1 MYKAASRAHPFLAPA
16 ISRAADVTMFR
27 RLFNWGISSLGGHL
41 ALSALAVSLPV
52 LLLGLIVN
60 IRAGYPTAD
69 LGLLLMSATLAGV
82 LPAFFVWHGLTARVQ
97 RLRKQSG
104 AGADADAAR
113 PVVNTSECDA
123 QLSDGAKIRYR
134 WCYDAAYYST
144 VVDRYY
150 KQLPHIRHPPIQYTL
165 LWLGGAV
172 LFSVLSG
179 SPTLEFAGWA
189 LLIGAVGVPGL
200 VVLTKQGI
208 VLRYRL
214 RPSFG
219 THADFLLSEA
229 GITICQKSLHGT
241 YPWTAYSRA
250 VRFPDGILLLKSG
263 AIRWLPDYALQ
274 SGTVN
279 EAVTLVRSRM
289 PIRLLQSK

>member
-1 MYKAASRAHPFLAPA
+1 
-16 ISRAADVTMFR
+16 MFR

-41 ALSALAVSLPV
+41 ALCALAVSLPV
-52 LLLGLIVN
+52 LLFGLIVN
-60 IRAGYPTAD
+60 IRAGYPPAD
-69 LGLLLMSATLAGV
+69 LGLLLISATLAGV
-82 LPAFFVWHGLTARVQ
+82 LPGFFVWHGFTARIQ
-97 RLRKQSG
+97 RIRKESG
-104 AGADADAAR
+104 AGLDAAR
-113 PVVNTSECDA
+113 PVVNTFECDA

-144 VVDRYY
+144 VVDRFY
-150 KQLPHIRHPPIQYTL
+150 KQLPHMRHLPIQYTL

-172 LFSVLSG
+172 LFSVLRG

-219 THADFLLSEA
+219 TDADFFFSEA
-229 GITICQKSLHGT
+229 GITICQKSLHET

-250 VRFPDGILLLKSG
+250 VRFPDGILLLKPG
-263 AIRWLPDYALQ
+263 VMRWLPDYALQ
-274 SGTVN
+274 SGTVD
-279 EAVTLVRSRM
+279 EAVTLVRSRL
-289 PIRLLQSK
+289 PVRLLQSK